1 MRFWNAILIFLA
13 LLNASAVCT
22 GQEAST
28 PTRRIQDTTPV
39 ERLVITADWSIL
51 MPPAPH
57 AALIRAAKDLQSF
70 LKRHHALELKTA
82 EGRKS
87 RGVVLQLGGLPKDDG
102 FTLRADFAAGQIVVE
117 GSNPRAVYQGILLL
131 EDHLAEHPSLP
142 RSFEKTVIFPFRDRY
157 VLWDS
162 LLTGQSKGAI
172 GFDLERHVREA
183 VRLGYSGMECNRFV
197 GMSLIQQNDPR
208 DPYPWYT
215 YWGPSMDQFV
225 TSPLFDGVF
234 PKDYLDRNLADLK
247 KVVALVESFGMKP
260 IFMGYEPRYVPEE
273 FLKRRPDLR
282 GPRVDHPLR
291 SIVPRYSL
299 CVDRPEVLDHYRAL
313 ARRLAEEVPGIR
325 EMHVIPQDSGAGI
338 CWGHGLYS
346 GRNGPEYCK
355 NIPAG
360 ERMKKFFGAI
370 RQGLRDGGLDIPLVV
385 QPHKMSRPEIDQ
397 FFSSLPSE
405 IEFTAGNWASW
416 SIAFHD
422 PLEIDRHVLPRQ
434 SETGR
439 RRLYYQQHFFGFDGA
454 PTSEFPAPYLLAERL
469 KRAKDLGLDALNTLG
484 GFVSP
489 PVKERSVMQE
499 IYRRYLLEPDVPVEA
514 LVGQVARDLGGSD
527 GAGALVA
534 SWKEIH
540 EVLQKNGLSIGFAA
554 GTEYASRRTLIRPLV
569 ADASALLPQERE
581 WWLAYTFGGYLR
593 FGQAHLFRG
602 EAGLPSQEWYRGNFE
617 RSARARDVFQQA
629 SARLR
634 ALLRD
639 NPGSGRTH
647 PYLIAHERQLRFLG
661 HVYSTGANL
670 YEGQRILDKYSAKEV
685 DAASVREVDAD
696 VDRFRDV
703 VKKEIENAGALL
715 DFVKEGGEIGMV
727 LLPEETTWAYS
738 RNLPELLRRKIAI
751 MQSHLPEAAEVLHRW
766 FGAEY

>member
-1 MRFWNAILIFLA
+1 MRFWNAIPTFLV
-13 LLNASAVCT
+13 LLNAWAACT
-22 GQEAST
+22 GQEPLT
-28 PTRRIQDTTPV
+28 PTRRIQDTTSV
-39 ERLVITADWSIL
+39 ERLVITAGWSIV

-57 AALIRAAKDLQSF
+57 AALVRAAKDLQSF
-70 LKRHHALELKTA
+70 LKRHHALELKTV
-82 EGRKS
+82 EGRRS
-87 RGVVLQLGGLPKDDG
+87 PGVVLQIGGLLKDDG
-102 FTLRADFAAGQIVVE
+102 FTLRADSAAGQIIVE

-162 LLTGQSKGAI
+162 LLTGQNKGAL

-197 GMSLIQQNDPR
+197 GMTLLQQGDPR

-260 IFMGYEPRYVPEE
+260 IFMGYEPRYIPEE
-273 FLKRRPDLR
+273 FFKRRPDLR

-313 ARRLAEEVPGIR
+313 ACLLAEEVPGIR

-346 GRNGPEYCK
+346 GRNGPEYCR

-360 ERMKKFFGAI
+360 KRMEKFFGTI

-405 IEFTAGNWASW
+405 IELTAGNWASW
-416 SIAFHD
+416 SIAFND
-422 PLEIDRHVLPRQ
+422 PLGIDRHVFQRQ

-439 RRLYYQQHFFGFDGA
+439 RRLYYQQHFFGFDVA

-469 KRAKDLGLDALNTLG
+469 KRAQGLGLDALNTLG

-499 IYRRYLLEPDVPVEA
+499 TYRRYLLEPGVPVEA

-527 GAGALVA
+527 GASALDA

-540 EVLQKNGLSIGFAA
+540 EVLLKNGRSIGFAA

-617 RSARARDVFQQA
+617 RCARARDVFQQA

-634 ALLRD
+634 ALLQD

-661 HVYSTGANL
+661 YVYSTGANL
-670 YEGQRILDKYSAKEV
+670 YEGQRILDKYSSKEV
-685 DAASVREVDAD
+685 DAGSVREVDAD
-696 VDRFRDV
+696 VERFRDV
-703 VKKEIENAGALL
+703 IEKEIENAGALL
-715 DFVKEGGEIGMV
+715 DFVNKGGDIGMA

-751 MQSHLPEAAEVLHRW
+751 MKSHLPEAAEVLRRW